1 MECPKW
7 EEIGLLF
14 ISGETDA
21 RQNSEFKE
29 HIKQCAECKNEV
41 DQYYFDKKHFFFSD
55 LIAETPPEAIDTKII
70 AACSRKPMT
79 TLGFNL
85 FSGLWMKKALLST
98 FFLVFGMGAG
108 VYFTV
113 HFLSNDTA
121 GIAVSKPAKAS
132 EAGAVVS
139 DQKGRS
145 AADHALRQEMVRFGD
160 TAAGAKKDSLKSDE
174 AAPLVSG
181 QKSSEGIITVDVKEE

>member
-7 EEIGLLF
+7 QELGLLF
-14 ISGETDA
+14 VSGETDA
-21 RQNSEFKE
+21 QQSEEFKE
-29 HIKQCAECKNEV
+29 HMKQCAECKNEI
-41 DQYYFDKKHFFFSD
+41 DQYSFDKKNFFSYD
-55 LIAETPPEAIDTKII
+55 FLAEAPPEAINTKII
-70 AACSRKPMT
+70 AACSQKPVT

-113 HFLSNDTA
+113 HYFSSDNS

-132 EAGAVVS
+132 GAGVVS
-139 DQKGRS
+139 SDQYRAVADQAMQQTKGRAGDS
-145 AADHALRQEMVRFGD
+145 AAS
-160 TAAGAKKDSLKSDE
+160 AKKDPLKSNE
-174 AAPLVSG
+174 AAFPSG
-181 QKSSEGIITVDVKEE
+181 KKPAEGIIPVDLKKE